1 MPKPT
6 LPAALANFVDL
17 FNQGDYWESHE
28 ALEPEWRRTRSEF
41 YHGLILYASA
51 WVHQERGNR
60 HGVDAQLAKAEPLL
74 RCHAAGYLGIDVA
87 EVLREAE
94 DLRGH
99 RPPARPVI
107 DLNPARVRG
116 DEPELVAAD

>member
-1 MPKPT
+1 V
-6 LPAALANFVDL
+6 AF
-17 FNQGDYWESHE
+17 FNQGAFWDSHE

-74 RCHAAGYLGIDVA
+74 RLHAARYLGVDVA
-87 EVLREAE
+87 KVLEQGE
-94 DLRGH
+94 NLRTG
-99 RPPARPVI
+99 RPAATPFIVVDPS
-107 DLNPARVRG
+107 LVRG
-116 DEPELVAAD
+116 DEPELAPAD